1 MFGIGRVE
9 EHEND
14 FEKLI
19 NEILKRKVIAIIG
32 LEKNTGKTETL
43 NFIVKHVSPQKRL
56 ALTSIGTDGEEKDL
70 VFGTFKPSVYVDYGF
85 VYTTTELFF
94 KRKTVL
100 SEIIHVSHQHTPTGR
115 VIIAKALEP
124 GKVVLSGPPTATWME
139 ETVRLLK
146 EHSDTVIIDG
156 ALSRFSQA
164 TPFIADG
171 IVLATG
177 AAYSLDKR
185 EIVKHTRYVYSLCQL
200 SEACM
205 QAKERLVT
213 ANTVHVFQSGDWK
226 DLGIES
232 ALLLTKVFEISLGED
247 TKKIYIPGALTD
259 NVLRFLST
267 KGIDEII
274 VRDFTKIFVSYES
287 YMKYKPT
294 IRVLKSANIIGIT
307 VNPFSPTG
315 YVLNSHEIIGELKKH
330 VDVPVIDVKL
340 ETVKNI

>member
-1 MFGIGRVE
+1 MVGIEKVE
-9 EHEND
+9 NGSD

-146 EHSDTVIIDG
+146 EHSDIVIIDG

-185 EIVKHTRYVYSLCQL
+185 EIVKYTRYIYSLCQL

-205 QAKERLVT
+205 QDKERLVT

-232 ALLLTKVFEISLGED
+232 ALQLSKVFEISLGED

-294 IRVLKSANIIGIT
+294 IRVLKGANIIGIT

-315 YVLNSHEIIGELKKH
+315 YVLNSHEIIEELKKH
-330 VDVPVIDVKL
+330 VDAPVIDVKL